1 MSNWLEDIAKNI
13 PTIIEKI
20 SEVVMEELNVEMQN
34 RIFNAGV
41 DIDGVLF
48 KNGDEYADLTK
59 KIRLQAGRQI
69 NKIDLIFTGD
79 LRNSIINTK
88 STEGQNIIFNSS
100 AQSDKREDIEDLFNQ
115 EIFFPSDSESEKVL
129 TSFENIFYE
138 SIDQLAKR
146 AKT

>member
-13 PTIIEKI
+13 PTIVEKI
-20 SEVVMEELNVEMQN
+20 SFVVMEDLNVEMQN

-41 DIDGVLF
+41 DVNGVLF
-48 KNGDEYADLTK
+48 KNGEDYSERRIK
-59 KIRLQAGRQI
+59 ERLQAGRQV

-79 LRNSIINTK
+79 LRKSITNTK

-100 AQSDKREDIEDLFNQ
+100 VQSDKREEIEYLFHQ
-115 EIFFPSDSESEKVL
+115 QIFFPSDTESEKVL
-129 TSFENIFYE
+129 TSFENIFYDAIE
-138 SIDQLAKR
+138 QLAKR